1 MPPNTAERA
10 AATLQATFRRQR
22 RYTQQL
28 EDGPAT
34 LCRDEAAPA
43 DVELE
48 PTASADAA
56 SSDAEPRSGS
66 AAPAPAEQLPSG
78 PLDEP
83 TCYVCGGAGEDF
95 DADGRA
101 AIGLMVCRNFATCGG
116 AKHASCCG
124 IKMAVD
130 PWECEPCKGR
140 PKQKHG
146 EPMDWSA
153 DLESVRKSDDEF
165 EKWRAG
171 GLACCVANICLC
183 TVQ

>member
-1 MPPNTAERA
+1 
-10 AATLQATFRRQR
+10 
-22 RYTQQL
+22 
-28 EDGPAT
+28 
-34 LCRDEAAPA
+34 
-43 DVELE
+43 
-48 PTASADAA
+48 
-56 SSDAEPRSGS
+56 
-66 AAPAPAEQLPSG
+66 
-78 PLDEP
+78 
-83 TCYVCGGAGEDF
+83 
-95 DADGRA
+95 
-101 AIGLMVCRNFATCGG
+101 MVCRNFATCGG

>member
-1 MPPNTAERA
+1 MAPNNAERA
-10 AATLQATFRRQR
+10 AATLQSTFRRQR

-34 LCRDEAAPA
+34 LRWEDQEAPA
-43 DVELE
+43 DIELQ

-56 SSDAEPRSGS
+56 SADAEPPS
-66 AAPAPAEQLPSG
+66 APAESDVQLPSG

-153 DLESVRKSDDEF
+153 DLASVRATDDEM
-165 EKWRAG
+165 ERWRAG

>member
-1 MPPNTAERA
+1 MP
-10 AATLQATFRRQR
+10 QR
-22 RYTQQL
+22 HIRF
-28 EDGPAT
+28 E
-34 LCRDEAAPA
+34 DEASPA
-43 DVELE
+43 DVELQ

-56 SSDAEPRSGS
+56 SEVAASAASADAASADAEPQSSAS
-66 AAPAPAEQLPSG
+66 AAPAPAEADAQLPSG

-153 DLESVRKSDDEF
+153 DLASVRATDDEM
-165 EKWRAG
+165 ERWRAG